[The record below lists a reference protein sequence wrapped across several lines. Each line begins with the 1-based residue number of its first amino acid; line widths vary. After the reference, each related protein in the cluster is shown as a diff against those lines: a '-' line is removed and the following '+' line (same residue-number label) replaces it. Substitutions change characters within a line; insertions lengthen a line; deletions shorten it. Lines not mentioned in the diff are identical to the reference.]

1 MEAAGPD
8 TIWGFI
14 VWTGW
19 CVVTCLVS
27 TSCGYFLSPAS
38 DGSGIPRMRAL
49 FAGVHQNPAD
59 ILSVKAFVARSVG
72 TVFTSGSGLSVG
84 RSGPFS
90 HIMSIIAYQL
100 SKFPLFRRVYFGPE
114 TFVYLRAGAILA
126 LNFELVGTFAHQ
138 HVLNSLQRWL
148 AASRRASVHLLVA
161 CCSASRSRRGSTRSS
176 VFGKALSAPP
186 SPCSCSASSLSSSV
200 RRCSSAPTSTG
211 LTWTGT
217 SSTSSCLEQSLG

>member
-49 FAGVHQNPAD
+49 FAGVHQNPAEV
-59 ILSVKAFVARSVG
+59 LSIKTFIGRSIG

-114 TFVYLRAGAILA
+114 TFVYLRAGAILT
-126 LNFELVGTFAHQ
+126 LNAELVGAFAHP
-138 HVLNSLQRWL
+138 HAPNALQRWL
-148 AASRRASVHLLVA
+148 AASRRASVRLSAA
-161 CCSASRSRRGSTRSS
+161 CCSASRSRQGSTRSS
-176 VFGKALSAPP
+176 VSGKASSAPP
-186 SPCSCSASSLSSSV
+186 SPCSCSASSLSSSA
-200 RRCSSAPTSTG
+200 RRCSSAPTSAG
-211 LTWTGT
+211 STWTGT
-217 SSTSSCLEQSLG
+217 SSTSSC